1 MDPRPG
7 LTEERGD
14 EARSATRRSAR
25 AAGLQTR
32 PGAIGWDFLCTTC
45 RSRFV
50 RGSAQSDDAKNVLER
65 AARHR
70 CGRRSSAPDNNL
82 RVRSRGPSLRR
93 ALTPTRTGQPSWT
106 SRSSRSSRV
115 PSAWVGRGRCAGA
128 PANPGSSPN
137 AVFTRHRDDARAR
150 LASPAPRATPR
161 PAFDPAALGALDAV
175 RDPRRAPRRARTSS
189 RAPHSGLDAPATRE
203 LRRARH
209 ARRRRNPI
217 NRVRRLDA
225 RPLIGVVPRVS
236 RFLRFSI
243 ARTSRSPVADL
254 GS

>member
-1 MDPRPG
+1 MR
-7 LTEERGD
+7 R
-14 EARSATRRSAR
+14 EARRGEALEPPGFRRDPTRSDW
-25 AAGLQTR
+25 
-32 PGAIGWDFLCTTC
+32 IFTTC

-82 RVRSRGPSLRR
+82 RVRSRGPFLRR

-161 PAFDPAALGALDAV
+161 PAFDPAALGALFRGTFCGRRVKRVWGARAV
-175 RDPRRAPRRARTSS
+175 
-189 RAPHSGLDAPATRE
+189 
-203 LRRARH
+203 
-209 ARRRRNPI
+209 
-217 NRVRRLDA
+217 
-225 RPLIGVVPRVS
+225 GV
-236 RFLRFSI
+236 
-243 ARTSRSPVADL
+243 
-254 GS
+254 

>member
-1 MDPRPG
+1 MR
-7 LTEERGD
+7 R
-14 EARSATRRSAR
+14 EARRGEALEPPGFRRDPTRSDW
-25 AAGLQTR
+25 
-32 PGAIGWDFLCTTC
+32 IFYITTC

-82 RVRSRGPSLRR
+82 RVRSRGPFLRR

-203 LRRARH
+203 LRRARR